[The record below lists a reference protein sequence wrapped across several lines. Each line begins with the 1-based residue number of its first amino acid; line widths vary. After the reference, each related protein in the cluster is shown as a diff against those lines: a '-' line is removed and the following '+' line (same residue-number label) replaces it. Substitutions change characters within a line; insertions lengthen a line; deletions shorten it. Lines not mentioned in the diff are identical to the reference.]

1 MFVVE
6 NKVSTELSP
15 VSRVNTTKLNQT
27 VTEILFKENIKQK
40 RKKKKERITNL
51 FQFTLKYLELTETM
65 TFIIKTNKLYSLET
79 RL

>member
-1 MFVVE
+1 MFLVE

-40 RKKKKERITNL
+40 RKKKKRINN
-51 FQFTLKYLELTETM
+51 QPVSIYPK
-65 TFIIKTNKLYSLET
+65 IPGIN
-79 RL
+79 

>member
-1 MFVVE
+1 MFLVE

-40 RKKKKERITNL
+40 RKKKKE
-51 FQFTLKYLELTETM
+51 
-65 TFIIKTNKLYSLET
+65 
-79 RL
+79 

>member
-1 MFVVE
+1 MFLVE